1 MRVETIVVTTTS
13 KPILY
18 GLGARA
24 WKLLRTATIAS
35 FHTGFM
41 NLGGLRFARRHWGL
55 DWFEIKHLTLT
66 LPRLAP
72 EFRGYRLLQISD
84 IHMDGWMTQRRLT
97 AIMDLVNQQQP
108 DLVAITGDFVTYATE
123 LFVADLR
130 FALTRLAPPD
140 GTVVVLGNHDHWQQP
155 ELLRQMFRDVGLLD
169 LNNVV
174 HTVRRG
180 NACLHLAG
188 VDDVR
193 AGAARLD
200 QVLAQLPP
208 TDCAI
213 LLAHEPD
220 FADVE
225 AATGR
230 FDLQL
235 SGHSH
240 GGQIVLPF
248 IGPPFLPSMGR
259 KYPIGRYTVRSMT
272 LYTNRG
278 LGVIPRLNCRPEI
291 SVFTLL

>member
-1 MRVETIVVTTTS
+1 MTIKTQLS
-13 KPILY
+13 SPR
-18 GLGARA
+18 LGARA
-24 WKLLRTATIAS
+24 WATLRKAGIAS
-35 FHTGFM
+35 FHAAFM
-41 NLGGLRFARRHWGL
+41 TLGGLRYARRHWGL
-55 DWFEIKHLTLT
+55 DWFEINRLTLA

-84 IHMDGWMTQRRLT
+84 IHMDGWMTRARLT
-97 AIMDLVNQQQP
+97 AIVDLVNRLQP
-108 DLVAITGDFVTYATE
+108 DLVAITGDFVTYAPQR
-123 LFVADLR
+123 FVADLR
-130 FALTRLAPPD
+130 VALARLTPTD
-140 GTVVVLGNHDHWQQP
+140 GTAVILGNHDHRERP
-155 ELLRQMFRDVGLLD
+155 DLLRQMFQQVGLID
-169 LNNVV
+169 LNNAVY
-174 HTVRRG
+174 TVRRG
-180 NACLHLAG
+180 RANLHLAG

-200 QVLAQLPP
+200 DVLAQLPP

-220 FADVE
+220 FAD
-225 AATGR
+225 AAAASGR

-248 IGPPFLPSMGR
+248 IGAPILPRMGR
-259 KYPIGRYTVRSMT
+259 KYPAGRYTVRDMT

-278 LGVIPRLNCRPEI
+278 LGVIPRVNCRPEI